1 MRLFIAGVT
10 GSIGQQALAVL
21 EAVGNIEVVGMSA
34 GSDLQGLIAAAGRTD
49 CSRVALAADQI
60 NASTDDLP
68 VEEIRVG
75 GSAAADLI
83 SELCPDMVLNAV
95 VGFAGLSVSIA
106 ALDCGAALALAN
118 KESLVAGGDLV
129 MSLAEAAGVAVIPV
143 DSEHASL
150 AQLIGDVPSN
160 EISSISI
167 TASGGPFRGRTR
179 TELEAV
185 TVAEALAHPTWS
197 MGGKISIDSATLMN
211 KGLELIEA
219 HHLFGFDYDRIGVVV
234 HPQSIVH
241 AMVQLVD
248 GMALVHAGHPDMRS
262 PIAWAL
268 AEGQRRTLN
277 IPQLDLAAI
286 GSLTFE
292 RPDTEVFPALDLAI
306 QAGKQGGTAPT
317 VLNAANEVAVAAFLD
332 GRIGFLSVA
341 DVVAATLE
349 SVHTGRAYNFDSI
362 ADADARARSA
372 AAEHAAQLQ

>member
-21 EAVGNIEVVGMSA
+21 DAVGGVEVVGMSA
-34 GSDLQGLIAAAGRTD
+34 GSDFEGLARAAAATG
-49 CSRVALAADQI
+49 CSRVALAAEQLNLAAEDI
-60 NASTDDLP
+60 AVDELR
-68 VEEIRVG
+68 IG
-75 GSAAADLI
+75 ASAAAELI
-83 SELCPDMVLNAV
+83 SDLEPDMVLNAV

-106 ALDCGAALALAN
+106 ALDCGATLALAN

-129 MSLAEAAGVAVIPV
+129 MSLAEAAGVHVVPV

-150 AQLIGDVPSN
+150 AQLIGDVPTD
-160 EISSISI
+160 EIASLTI

-179 TELEAV
+179 SDLADV
-185 TVAEALAHPTWS
+185 TVAQALAHPTWS

-219 HHLFGFDYDRIGVVV
+219 HHLFGFSYDRIGVVV

-268 AEGQRRTLN
+268 GEGRRRALD
-277 IPQLDLAAI
+277 IPRLDLAEL

-292 RPDTEVFPALDLAI
+292 HPDLEVFPALDLAV
-306 QAGKQGGTAPT
+306 QAGRTGGTAPT
-317 VLNAANEVAVAAFLD
+317 VLNAANEVAVGAFLD
-332 GRIGFLSVA
+332 GRIRFLSIP

-349 SVHTGRAYNFDSI
+349 SVETGRAYNFDSI
-362 ADADARARSA
+362 ADADSRARIA
-372 AAEHAAQLQ
+372 AQKHAALMQ